1 MRFRGKLVLPVYMVV
16 CLGGAM
22 GAAGTLAAQEG
33 GAGLGDGS
41 AEAVV
46 RELYD
51 LVTFPSGVTPDWDRA
66 RDLFLPE
73 AVVVLRTSR
82 SETTVFSVE
91 GWVQDF
97 VTFIERS
104 NVAATGF
111 TERIVRT
118 YAVEFGDIAQVWV
131 LYEAEVPATGRPPQ
145 SGVDSFHLVRRDG
158 DWVIASIL
166 NEIPTPDRPV
176 PAVLRE
182 GG

>member
-1 MRFRGKLVLPVYMVV
+1 MRRGSKFVLPVFMAS
-16 CLGGAM
+16 CLFGAM
-22 GAAGTLAAQEG
+22 GDIRTVAAQE
-33 GAGLGDGS
+33 AGTATGVGS

-46 RELYD
+46 RALYD
-51 LVTFPSGVTPDWDRA
+51 LVTFPAGVTPDWDRA
-66 RDLFLPE
+66 RALFLPE

-104 NVAATGF
+104 NVVATGF

-118 YAVEFGDIAQVWV
+118 HSVEFGDIAQVWA
-131 LYEAEVPATGRPPQ
+131 LYEAEIPGAGRPPQ
-145 SGVDSFHLVRRDG
+145 QGVDLFNLVRRDG
-158 DWVIASIL
+158 DWVIASVL

-176 PAVLRE
+176 PALLRE

>member
-1 MRFRGKLVLPVYMVV
+1 MKSGGNFLFPVFMAS
-16 CLGGAM
+16 CLAGAM
-22 GAAGTLAAQEG
+22 GAASPLAAQEVG
-33 GAGLGDGS
+33 TAPGDGS

-51 LVTFPSGVTPDWDRA
+51 LVTFPAGVTPDWDRA
-66 RDLFLPE
+66 RALFLPE

-82 SETTVFSVE
+82 SGTTVFSVE

-111 TERIVRT
+111 TERVVRT
-118 YAVEFGDIAQVWV
+118 HAVEFGDIAQVWV
-131 LYEAEVPATGRPPQ
+131 LYEAEIPGTGRPPQ
-145 SGVDSFHLVRRDG
+145 PGVDSFQLLRRDG
-158 DWVIASIL
+158 DWVIASSL

>member
-1 MRFRGKLVLPVYMVV
+1 MRFGGNIVLPAFMAS
-16 CLGGAM
+16 CLWGAM
-22 GAAGTLAAQEG
+22 GAAGPLAAQG
-33 GAGLGDGS
+33 GRMVPGDSS
-41 AEAVV
+41 AEDVV

-66 RDLFLPE
+66 RALFLPE

-118 YAVEFGDIAQVWV
+118 HAVEFGDIAQVWV
-131 LYEAEVPATGRPPQ
+131 LYEAEIPGAGRPPQ
-145 SGVDSFHLVRRDG
+145 PGVDSFHLVRRDG
-158 DWVIASIL
+158 GWVIASIL